1 MANAFRARKATRAAP
16 QFGKRPDLANRYSKL
31 LEIVLLHFL
40 PNFLD
45 GKSFGQLLEMLL
57 VRRQYYLAEEN
68 EGTKGT
74 TEFI

>member
-1 MANAFRARKATRAAP
+1 MPRAPMANAFRARKATRAAP

-57 VRRQYYLAEEN
+57 AAKISKCIQTISY
-68 EGTKGT
+68 
-74 TEFI
+74 